1 VIPPTTLSAPVIATI
16 EEHTRSLASALDV
29 LGLLNVQYAVK
40 DGEVYVI
47 EANPRAS
54 RTVPF
59 VSKATSVPLAK
70 LAARVMLGAMLS
82 ELRAE
87 GYRVPR
93 QGSGGHVAV
102 KEAVLPFDR
111 FPEVD
116 TLLGPEM
123 RSTGEVMGVDRS
135 FGLAFTKSQAA
146 AGNRLPEG
154 GTVFLS
160 LADRDKPAGLVAARR
175 LVELGF
181 SLVATAGTAAA
192 LEADGIPVDAVVA
205 KLGDDHEPG
214 MDAVDMISSG
224 KVDLVINTP
233 RGRGPR
239 ADGDHIRRTAT
250 AHRVS
255 CVTTV
260 AAAVAAASG
269 LAEWATSEP
278 QVRSLQEY
286 HRDHQLRLEV

>member
-1 VIPPTTLSAPVIATI
+1 
-16 EEHTRSLASALDV
+16 
-29 LGLLNVQYAVK
+29 QYAVK
-40 DGEVYVI
+40 DGDGFVL

-70 LAARVMLGAMLS
+70 LAARVMLGATLS
-82 ELRAE
+82 DLRAE
-87 GYRVPR
+87 GLRIPR
-93 QGSGGHVAV
+93 PGSGGHVAV
-102 KEAVLPFDR
+102 KEAVLPFER
-111 FPEVD
+111 FPQVD

-123 RSTGEVMGVDRS
+123 RSTGEVMSLDRS

-154 GTVFLS
+154 GTVFFS

-175 LVELGF
+175 LAELGF

-192 LEADGIPVDAVVA
+192 LQADGIGVDAIVG
-205 KLGDDHEPG
+205 KLGEGEASG
-214 MDAVDMISSG
+214 MDAVELIASG
-224 KVDLVINTP
+224 KVDLVVNTP
-233 RGRGPR
+233 RGRPARPG
-239 ADGDHIRRTAT
+239 DGDHIRRAAT

-255 CVTTV
+255 CVTTI
-260 AAAVAAASG
+260 AAALAAASG
-269 LAEWATSEP
+269 LGEWATHEP

-286 HRDHQLRLEV
+286 HRASQLRLEV

>member
-1 VIPPTTLSAPVIATI
+1 
-16 EEHTRSLASALDV
+16 
-29 LGLLNVQYAVK
+29 
-40 DGEVYVI
+40 
-47 EANPRAS
+47 
-54 RTVPF
+54 
-59 VSKATSVPLAK
+59 
-70 LAARVMLGAMLS
+70 MLGATLP

-87 GYRVPR
+87 GLRLPR
-93 QGSGGHVAV
+93 RGSGGHIAV

-116 TLLGPEM
+116 TVLGPEM

-181 SLVATAGTAAA
+181 SLVATAGTAAS
-192 LEADGIPVDAVVA
+192 LEADGILVDAVVA
-205 KLGDDHEPG
+205 KLGEEHEPG
-214 MDAVDMISSG
+214 MSAVDLISSG

-269 LAEWATSEP
+269 LAEWTTSEP

-286 HRDHQLRLEV
+286 HRDQQLRLEV